1 MKPLLTIGELATEA
15 RVPASTIR
23 FYERRGL
30 LPADER
36 SRARYRLYGDAA
48 ADRLRFIRAAQ
59 ASGFTLHDI
68 AALLDLRESPPRRG
82 PHGPVREMIEA
93 RLADVRR
100 HLAELKAVEAE
111 LERSLEACRRSAPSA
126 PCPIMNGLA
135 ATAGGPCCA
144 GNPKDTRK
152 RA

>member
-1 MKPLLTIGELATEA
+1 MRPLRTIGELATQA
-15 RVPASTIR
+15 GVPVSTIR

-59 ASGFTLHDI
+59 ASGFTLQDI
-68 AALLDLRESPPRRG
+68 AALLDLRESPPSRG
-82 PHGPVREMIEA
+82 AHGPVREMIEA

-100 HLAELKAVEAE
+100 QLAELKAVEAE

-126 PCPIMNGLA
+126 PCPIMNGLPA
-135 ATAGGPCCA
+135 RAGSPCRA
-144 GNPKDTRK
+144 GNPQNARK
-152 RA
+152 GA